1 MDYLWVD
8 ISSDSYL
15 FYLKILSKIRSWV
28 VRSLTM
34 SRSSPGQIK
43 WRKNTKVKYA
53 TSTVEAITKLTLTHP
68 SSRSLRCPQWTRY
81 WTRWL
86 PQSPRAPM
94 CSRPCTGTWRGAK
107 RWAGYTIA
115 WCTQWSVPSPPT
127 WYLVQII
134 NCQESRV
141 KTIFFLRVGGF
152 NHKIKADIQQIFNH
166 EFTNFP
172 SRILI
177 YRIEKLS

>member
-1 MDYLWVD
+1 
-8 ISSDSYL
+8 
-15 FYLKILSKIRSWV
+15 
-28 VRSLTM
+28 M

-43 WRKNTKVKYA
+43 LRKNTKVKYA

-86 PQSPRAPM
+86 PQFPRAPM

-107 RWAGYTIA
+107 RWAGCTIA
-115 WCTQWSVPSPPT
+115 WCTHLSVLSPPT

-152 NHKIKADIQQIFNH
+152 NHKIKADIQQTIFNH

-177 YRIEKLS
+177 YWIEKLSYNELASFYSSRLPLYCKKHQ